1 MQNKMKLYPFKFE
14 DDISVLNSD
23 SIIAN
28 GFLAENS
35 IDDVIETYLA
45 DLLGPKVLEYYRGEL
60 PVTVR
65 ISDINDRLPVMACPD
80 DATARERYMVWGRPF
95 LWYFS
100 KVKPGAKVYYGFK
113 EKMDPTSL
121 YNAVMDGTV
130 REKMYSFTPH
140 EGDSLYVK
148 GGMAFSADGDMRLVE
163 ISQNSPVTYHLEE
176 IPELGEAMDILD
188 YSAVTG
194 ENPAVGES
202 HFTVN
207 LRDISK
213 ENRIIPSSYESFI
226 IYVCVG
232 GAALIKTND
241 DTIYELGDGEVIFIP
256 ESMED
261 FVLMPADGKG
271 ARVIEVYMTHL
282 DELEKDS
289 YTGEYIDDDDDDD
302 DDCGCGHHHN
312 H

>member
-45 DLLGPKVLEYYRGEL
+45 DLLGPRVLEYYRGEL

-113 EKMDPTSL
+113 EEMDPTSL

-282 DELEKDS
+282 DEPEKDS
-289 YTGEYIDDDDDDD
+289 YTGEYLDDDDVD

>member
-282 DELEKDS
+282 DEPEKDS

>member
-113 EKMDPTSL
+113 EEMDPTSL

-241 DTIYELGDGEVIFIP
+241 DTIYEMGDGEVIFIP

-282 DELEKDS
+282 DEPEKDS
-289 YTGEYIDDDDDDD
+289 YTGEYLDDDDVD

>member
-113 EKMDPTSL
+113 EEMDPTSL

-232 GAALIKTND
+232 GAALIKTTD

-282 DELEKDS
+282 DEPEKDS
-289 YTGEYIDDDDDDD
+289 YTGEYLDDDDVD

>member
-113 EKMDPTSL
+113 EEMDPTSL

-256 ESMED
+256 ESMEN

-282 DELEKDS
+282 DEPEKDS
-289 YTGEYIDDDDDDD
+289 YTGEYLDDDDVD

>member
-113 EKMDPTSL
+113 EEMDPTSL

-163 ISQNSPVTYHLEE
+163 ISQNSPVTYHMEE

-282 DELEKDS
+282 DEPEKDS
-289 YTGEYIDDDDDDD
+289 YTGEYLDDDDVD

>member
-1 MQNKMKLYPFKFE
+1 MQNKKKLYPFKFE
-14 DDISVLNSD
+14 EDISVLNSD

-282 DELEKDS
+282 DEPEKDS
-289 YTGEYIDDDDDDD
+289 YTGEYLDDDDVD

>member
-80 DATARERYMVWGRPF
+80 DAAARERYMVWGRPF

-113 EKMDPTSL
+113 EEMDPTSL

-282 DELEKDS
+282 DEPEKDS
-289 YTGEYIDDDDDDD
+289 YTGEYLDDDDVD

>member
-1 MQNKMKLYPFKFE
+1 MKLYPFKFE

-113 EKMDPTSL
+113 EEMDPTSL

-282 DELEKDS
+282 DEPEKDS
-289 YTGEYIDDDDDDD
+289 YTGEYLDDDDVD

>member
-1 MQNKMKLYPFKFE
+1 MQNKKKLYPFKFE

-113 EKMDPTSL
+113 EEMDPTSL

-241 DTIYELGDGEVIFIP
+241 DTIYEMGDGEVIFIP

-282 DELEKDS
+282 DEPEKDS

-302 DDCGCGHHHN
+302 DCGCGHHHN

>member
-113 EKMDPTSL
+113 EEMDPISL

-282 DELEKDS
+282 DEPEKDS
-289 YTGEYIDDDDDDD
+289 YTGEYLDDDDVD

>member
-113 EKMDPTSL
+113 EEMDTISL

-241 DTIYELGDGEVIFIP
+241 DTIYEMGDGEVIFIP

-282 DELEKDS
+282 DEPEKDS
-289 YTGEYIDDDDDDD
+289 YTGEYIDDDDD
-302 DDCGCGHHHN
+302 CGCGHHHN
-312 H
+312 Y

>member
-1 MQNKMKLYPFKFE
+1 MQNKKKLYPFKFE

-113 EKMDPTSL
+113 EEMDTTSL

-282 DELEKDS
+282 DEPEKDS
-289 YTGEYIDDDDDDD
+289 YTGEYLDDDDVD

>member
-188 YSAVTG
+188 YSAVAG

-241 DTIYELGDGEVIFIP
+241 DTIYEMGDGEVIFIP

-282 DELEKDS
+282 DEPEKDS

-302 DDCGCGHHHN
+302 DCGCGHHHN

>member
-113 EKMDPTSL
+113 EEMDPTSL

-271 ARVIEVYMTHL
+271 ARVIEVYMTYRGRL
-282 DELEKDS
+282 S
-289 YTGEYIDDDDDDD
+289 
-302 DDCGCGHHHN
+302 
-312 H
+312 

>member
-113 EKMDPTSL
+113 EEMDPTSL

-282 DELEKDS
+282 DEPEKDS
-289 YTGEYIDDDDDDD
+289 YTGEYIDDDVD

>member
-188 YSAVTG
+188 YSAVAG

-241 DTIYELGDGEVIFIP
+241 DTIYEMGDGEVIFIP

-282 DELEKDS
+282 DEPEKDS
-289 YTGEYIDDDDDDD
+289 YTGEYIDDDDD
-302 DDCGCGHHHN
+302 CGCGHHHN

>member
-113 EKMDPTSL
+113 EEMDPTSL

-148 GGMAFSADGDMRLVE
+148 GGMAFSADGDMRLLE
-163 ISQNSPVTYHLEE
+163 ISQNSAVTYHLEE

-282 DELEKDS
+282 DEPEKDS
-289 YTGEYIDDDDDDD
+289 YTGEYLDDDDVD

>member
-113 EKMDPTSL
+113 EEMDPTSL

-241 DTIYELGDGEVIFIP
+241 DTIYEMGDGEVIFIP

-282 DELEKDS
+282 DEPEKDS

-302 DDCGCGHHHN
+302 CGCGHHHN

>member
-113 EKMDPTSL
+113 EEMDPTSL

-188 YSAVTG
+188 YSAVAG

-241 DTIYELGDGEVIFIP
+241 DTIYEMGDGEVIFIP

-282 DELEKDS
+282 DEPEKDS

-302 DDCGCGHHHN
+302 CGCGHHHN

>member
-1 MQNKMKLYPFKFE
+1 MQNKKKLYPFKFE

-282 DELEKDS
+282 DEPEKDS
-289 YTGEYIDDDDDDD
+289 YTGEYLDDDDVD

>member
-113 EKMDPTSL
+113 EEMDPTSL

-188 YSAVTG
+188 Y
-194 ENPAVGES
+194 
-202 HFTVN
+202 
-207 LRDISK
+207 LR
-213 ENRIIPSSYESFI
+213 
-226 IYVCVG
+226 
-232 GAALIKTND
+232 
-241 DTIYELGDGEVIFIP
+241 
-256 ESMED
+256 
-261 FVLMPADGKG
+261 
-271 ARVIEVYMTHL
+271 
-282 DELEKDS
+282 
-289 YTGEYIDDDDDDD
+289 
-302 DDCGCGHHHN
+302 
-312 H
+312 

>member
-113 EKMDPTSL
+113 EEMDPTSL

-282 DELEKDS
+282 DEPEKDS
-289 YTGEYIDDDDDDD
+289 YTGEYLDDDDVD

>member
-113 EKMDPTSL
+113 EEMDPTSL

-282 DELEKDS
+282 DEPEKDS
-289 YTGEYIDDDDDDD
+289 YTGEYIDDDDD
-302 DDCGCGHHHN
+302 CGCGHHHN
-312 H
+312 Y

>member
-28 GFLAENS
+28 GFLAENN

-113 EKMDPTSL
+113 EEMDPTSL

-282 DELEKDS
+282 DEPEKDS
-289 YTGEYIDDDDDDD
+289 YTGEYLDDDDVD

>member
-188 YSAVTG
+188 YSAVAG

-241 DTIYELGDGEVIFIP
+241 DTIYEMGDGEVIFIP

-282 DELEKDS
+282 DEPEKDS

-302 DDCGCGHHHN
+302 CGCGHHHN

>member
-113 EKMDPTSL
+113 EEMDTTSL

-241 DTIYELGDGEVIFIP
+241 DTIYEMGDGEVIFIP

-282 DELEKDS
+282 DEPEKDS
-289 YTGEYIDDDDDDD
+289 YTGEYIDDDDD
-302 DDCGCGHHHN
+302 CGCGHHHN
-312 H
+312 Y

>member
-1 MQNKMKLYPFKFE
+1 MQNKKKLYPFKFE

-95 LWYFS
+95 LWYFG

-282 DELEKDS
+282 DEPEKDS
-289 YTGEYIDDDDDDD
+289 YTGEYLDDDDVD

>member
-113 EKMDPTSL
+113 EEMDPTSL

-241 DTIYELGDGEVIFIP
+241 DTIYEMGDGEVIFIP

-282 DELEKDS
+282 DEPEKDS
-289 YTGEYIDDDDDDD
+289 YTGEYIDDDDD
-302 DDCGCGHHHN
+302 CGCGHHHN
-312 H
+312 Y

>member
-113 EKMDPTSL
+113 EEMDPTSL

-232 GAALIKTND
+232 GTALIKTND

-282 DELEKDS
+282 DEPEKDS
-289 YTGEYIDDDDDDD
+289 YTGEYLDDDDVD

>member
-1 MQNKMKLYPFKFE
+1 MQNKKKLYPFKFE

-113 EKMDPTSL
+113 EEMDPTSL

-282 DELEKDS
+282 DEPEKDS
-289 YTGEYIDDDDDDD
+289 YTGEYLDDDDVD